1 MKTSKTGLDLI
12 KTFEGCRLKAYKCP
26 ADVWTIGY
34 GHTGSDVKQG
44 MVITQA
50 EADRLL
56 QQDLERFEKNV
67 MKFNNKYHWTQ
78 NEFDALVSFA
88 FNIGSIDQLAANGT
102 RTKAQ
107 IAQAMLLYNK
117 AGGKVLPGLTK
128 RRQAEQQLFLTPSQ
142 EVKEKVDVTQSKV
155 KKLPIIV
162 DGKWHEIDGVFVA
175 GMNYFSVRQLAQLL
189 GVTVSN
195 QGSVPV
201 LTKK

>member
-88 FNIGSIDQLAANGT
+88 FNIGSIDQLTANGT

-128 RRQAEQQLFLTPSQ
+128 RRQAERQLFLTPSQ
-142 EVKEKVDVTQSKV
+142 EVKEKLDVTQSKV

-162 DGKWHEIDGVFVA
+162 DGKRHEIDGVFVA

>member
-88 FNIGSIDQLAANGT
+88 FNIGSIDQLTANGT

-107 IAQAMLLYNK
+107 IAQAMLLY
-117 AGGKVLPGLTK
+117 LSL
-128 RRQAEQQLFLTPSQ
+128 
-142 EVKEKVDVTQSKV
+142 
-155 KKLPIIV
+155 IHI
-162 DGKWHEIDGVFVA
+162 
-175 GMNYFSVRQLAQLL
+175 
-189 GVTVSN
+189 
-195 QGSVPV
+195 
-201 LTKK
+201 